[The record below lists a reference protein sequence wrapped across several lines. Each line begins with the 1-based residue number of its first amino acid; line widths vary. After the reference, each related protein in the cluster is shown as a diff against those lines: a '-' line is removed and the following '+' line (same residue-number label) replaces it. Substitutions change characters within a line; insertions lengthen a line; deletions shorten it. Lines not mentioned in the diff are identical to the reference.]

1 MVIMIFPNIIY
12 ANHFFEIL
20 AVITQRLYFFQMRL
34 KNIYYFNTYLKNV
47 LIVFSNNWF

>member
-20 AVITQRLYFFQMRL
+20 AVIIQLLDFLQKTF
-34 KNIYYFNTYLKNV
+34 KNIYYFNTYKMFQLY
-47 LIVFSNNWF
+47 F